1 MTGKKSAVNCF
12 LLCKEDAIN
21 NSRTITRSESFAGV
35 KPPVL
40 SASPSSASVFILII
54 LIIIRHGG
62 SCLSYHHFEGLRQED
77 YSVFEASL
85 GSTVSSIQLRLQREK
100 L

>member
-12 LLCKEDAIN
+12 LLCKEEAIN

-62 SCLSYHHFEGLRQED
+62 SLEGLRQED